1 MDSHKAEKGAFSNK
15 VNITNT
21 KAKTKQIKK
30 KRQNKLIK
38 ELILNMYRMIH
49 SRMISKS
56 KVTTGFD

>member
-21 KAKTKQIKK
+21 KAKTNQIKK

-38 ELILNMYRMIH
+38 ELISNMYPIIH
-49 SRMISKS
+49 SNDIEIESNYW
-56 KVTTGFD
+56 F

>member
-30 KRQNKLIK
+30 KGQNKLIK
-38 ELILNMYRMIH
+38 ELISKMYRMIH
-49 SRMISKS
+49 SNDILIESNS
-56 KVTTGFD
+56 WF

>member
-38 ELILNMYRMIH
+38 ELISNMYRMIH
-49 SRMISKS
+49 SNDILIERNSR
-56 KVTTGFD
+56 F